1 MKSLLLLTAITALIL
16 APHCDLLAQN
26 RHENFESYAQVR
38 DSLDILYDLEKYT
51 EAIDLIKSVYGLFPE
66 DDFELTRSHALFCRM
81 AGLYEECMD
90 VFEAGHKQGYF
101 YFIIP
106 RMQKYEPFAEFERF
120 DDIVTEDARL
130 REKANKKSETLM
142 EVETPDDYSPDRRY
156 PLLIVLHGGGSS
168 IDRAKKHWHS
178 AKLSDEYIVAFL
190 QSYMCMD
197 LITYGWRTS
206 DKRAHED
213 IKRIYDKLMSDYSVD
228 STRIVIAGISA
239 GGSMAFDLLI
249 NNIIPVA
256 GVFGVCPGKP
266 QDFESANIS
275 AAGRKNVRAYILGG
289 ETDFYLSNQNEMA
302 EAFKTSGLKYKQV
315 VIEDL
320 GHDYPEDFAR
330 WIDTALDFLIDYK
343 KHM

>member
-90 VFEAGHKQGYF
+90 VLDAGHKKGYF

-106 RMQKYEPFAEFERF
+106 QMKKYEAFAEFERS
-120 DDIVTEDARL
+120 DDIVKEDARL
-130 REKANKKSETLM
+130 REEANQESKTLM
-142 EVETPDDYSPDRRY
+142 EVETPDDYSPDRKY

-168 IDRAKKHWHS
+168 IERAKIHWHS
-178 AKLSDEYIVAFL
+178 PKLSNEYIVAFL
-190 QSYMCMD
+190 QSYMHMD

-206 DKRAHED
+206 DQRAHED
-213 IKRIYDKLMSDYSVD
+213 IKRIHDELMNDYSVD

-239 GGSMAFDLLI
+239 GGSMALDLAI
-249 NNIIPVA
+249 NNIIPVT

-266 QDFESANIS
+266 QDFEPASLD
-275 AAGRKNVRAYILGG
+275 AAGRKKVRAYILGG
-289 ETDFYLSNQNEMA
+289 ETDFYLPSQNEMA
-302 EAFKTSGLKYKQV
+302 GAFKTSGLKYEQV
-315 VIEDL
+315 VIDSL
-320 GHDYPEDFAR
+320 GHDYPEDFSR
-330 WIDTALDFLIDYK
+330 WIDTALDFLVDYE